1 MSKFLYITP
10 FFKYPPTDG
19 ASLRSVNLFEIL
31 CEQYDVELLTYD
43 YDGILKFKE
52 SMKNNLKIHFLTS
65 KFETSKSLSFFQRLF
80 SKKLPG
86 FASHNPISISKDINS
101 LVEENK
107 GYDYYYFAT
116 QLMGQSVLIKKQK
129 GIHIIDLYDVYTT
142 YSKNKYS
149 KIPFWRPY
157 YWLFR
162 LEAYRIKLF
171 EKKIIEN
178 FDQVLV
184 TCKENMHSINNL
196 CKGKSL
202 IEVPNGVNIPTTI
215 QEQNK
220 ALTILMVANFEY
232 SGNNEGIKWFYKH
245 VWQIILDKIHNAKL
259 VLVGKCPSE
268 IRIMTKNENNITIT
282 GIVPSLTEFYEKA
295 ACVIL
300 PLFNDGGTKTK
311 LLEAMAYGKP
321 IVSTREGAKGF
332 KNMNSIIITNDPKIF
347 ASSVSSILINGI
359 DDGTLDKSRQL
370 IHNHYTWDKIG
381 NKLNN
386 LIPTIAKV

>member
-1 MSKFLYITP
+1 MSKILYITP

-19 ASLRSVNLFEIL
+19 ASLRSIYLFEKL
-31 CEQYDVELLTYD
+31 REEHDVELLTYA
-43 YDGILKFKE
+43 YDGILKFKKSE
-52 SMKNNLKIHFLTS
+52 RNNLKIHFLTS
-65 KFETSKSLSFFQRLF
+65 NFETSKSLSFFQRLF
-80 SKKLPG
+80 SKTLPG
-86 FASHNPISISKDINS
+86 FASHNPISISNNINL

-129 GIHIIDLYDVYTT
+129 GIHILDLYDVYTT

-162 LEAYRIKLF
+162 LNAYRIKLF

-184 TCKENMHSINNL
+184 TCKENIHSINNL
-196 CKGKSL
+196 CKGTSL
-202 IEVPNGVNIPTTI
+202 IELPNGVNIPMTI
-215 QEQNK
+215 QKKDE
-220 ALTILMVANFEY
+220 AMSILMVANFEY
-232 SGNNEGIKWFYKH
+232 SGNSNGIRWFYKH
-245 VWQIILDKIHNAKL
+245 VWQIILNKIPNAKL

-268 IRIMTKNENNITIT
+268 IQTMVKNENNIIVT
-282 GIVPSLTEFYEKA
+282 GIVPSLDEYYAKA
-295 ACVIL
+295 ACIIL

-321 IVSTREGAKGF
+321 IVSTVEGAKGF
-332 KNMNSIIITNDPKIF
+332 KNMNSIIITNDPKTF
-347 ASSVSSILINGI
+347 ASSVLSILTNGI
-359 DDGTLDKSRQL
+359 DDIILDKSRQL
-370 IHNHYTWDKIG
+370 IHSHYTWDKIG
-381 NKLNN
+381 DKLNS
-386 LIPTIAKV
+386 LISTMTKA